1 MRSNDMRILFMGTPQ
16 FAQMSLKALVEDKR
30 EVVCVITQPD
40 KPKGRGYEMAMPEV
54 KVYALE
60 KNIPVYQPDTLKD
73 GAILPILE
81 EYRPDVIIV
90 VAYGKILPE
99 YILKF
104 PKYGCINIHGSLLP
118 KYRGAAPIQR
128 AVIDGEEVSGV
139 TSMYMEK
146 GLDTGDMLIKRE
158 LPIGRETTAGE
169 YHDELAV
176 LGGEVLLDTLD
187 ALAAGTLSPEKQ
199 DEALSTYASQL
210 SKAEGEI
217 DWNNTNEQIYNKI
230 RGLNPWP
237 KAFSF
242 MGGKRLVIDFVYK
255 TPQCGKAGE
264 ILCADENGLVVACGE
279 GSVLI
284 KEIKPEG
291 KKKMSVGDFLR
302 GHKIEK
308 GTLLGG

>member
-1 MRSNDMRILFMGTPQ
+1 MRILFMGTPE
-16 FAQMSLKALVEDKR
+16 FAEMSLRSLVEDNR
-30 EVVCVITQPD
+30 DVVCVITQPD

-54 KVYALE
+54 KIYAME
-60 KNIPVYQPDTLKD
+60 KNIPVYQPETLKD

-99 YILKF
+99 YILNF
-104 PKYGCINIHGSLLP
+104 PQYGCINIHGSLLP
-118 KYRGAAPIQR
+118 EYRGAAPIQR
-128 AVIDGEEVSGV
+128 AVIDGKKVSGV

-146 GLDTGDMLIKRE
+146 GLDTGDMLIKKE
-158 LPIGRETTAGE
+158 LPIGPETTAGQ

-176 LGGEVLLDTLD
+176 LGGKVLLETLD
-187 ALAAGTLSPEKQ
+187 ALSAGALTPEKQ
-199 DEALSTYASQL
+199 NDSASTYASQL

-217 DWNNTNEQIYNKI
+217 NWNNTSEQIYNKV

-242 MGGKRLVIDFVYK
+242 INGKRFVVDFVYK
-255 TPQCGKAGE
+255 SENSGAPGQV
-264 ILCADENGLVVACGE
+264 LSADENGITVACGE
-279 GSVLI
+279 GSVII
-284 KEIKPEG
+284 KEIKIEG
-291 KKKMSVGDFLR
+291 KKKMSVADFLR

>member
-1 MRSNDMRILFMGTPQ
+1 MRILFMGTPQ

-308 GTLLGG
+308 GTLLK

>member
-1 MRSNDMRILFMGTPQ
+1 MRILFMGTPE
-16 FAQMSLKALVEDKR
+16 FAQISLKALVEDNR
-30 EVVCVITQPD
+30 DVVCVITQPD

-81 EYRPDVIIV
+81 EYHPEVIIV

-128 AVIDGEEVSGV
+128 AVIDGEKVSGV

-169 YHDELAV
+169 YHDALAV

-187 ALAAGTLSPEKQ
+187 ALAAGTLAPEKQ

-242 MGGKRLVIDFVYK
+242 MGGKRFVIDFVYK

-291 KKKMSVGDFLR
+291 KKKMAVGDFLR

>member
-1 MRSNDMRILFMGTPQ
+1 MRILFMGTPE
-16 FAQMSLKALVEDKR
+16 FAEVSLKALVEDKR
-30 EVVCVITQPD
+30 DVVCVITQPD

-54 KVYALE
+54 KIYAME

-73 GAILPILE
+73 EAILPLLE
-81 EYRPDVIIV
+81 EYQPDVIIV

-99 YILKF
+99 YVLNF

-169 YHDELAV
+169 YHDALAI
-176 LGGEVLLDTLD
+176 LGGEVLLETLD
-187 ALAAGTLSPEKQ
+187 ALSKGSLSPQSQ
-199 DEALSTYASQL
+199 DDSLSTYASQL

-217 DWNNTNEQIYNKI
+217 NWNNTSVEIYNKV

-242 MGGKRLVIDFVYK
+242 IGGKRFVVDFVYESE
-255 TPQCGKAGE
+255 QSGKAGE
-264 ILCADENGLVVACGE
+264 VLSADKDGILVACGE

-284 KEIKPEG
+284 KEIKVEG
-291 KKKMSVGDFLR
+291 KKKMSAEDYLR

>member
-1 MRSNDMRILFMGTPQ
+1 MRILFMGTPE
-16 FAQMSLKALVEDKR
+16 FAQVSLKALCEDNR
-30 EVVCVITQPD
+30 DVVCVITQPD

-54 KVYALE
+54 KVYALNQ
-60 KNIPVYQPDTLKD
+60 NIPVYQPDTLKD
-73 GAILPILE
+73 NAILPILE

-99 YILKF
+99 YVLNF

-128 AVIDGEEVSGV
+128 AVVDGEKVSGV

-146 GLDTGDMLIKRE
+146 GLDTGDMLLKRE
-158 LPIGRETTAGE
+158 LEIGEETTAGQ
-169 YHDELAV
+169 YHDALAL
-176 LGGEVLLDTLD
+176 LGGEVLLETLD
-187 ALAAGTLSPEKQ
+187 KLQNGELTPEKQ
-199 DEALSTYASQL
+199 DDALSTYAAQL

-217 DWNNTNEQIYNKI
+217 NWNNTCEQIYNKV

-242 MGGKRLVIDFVYK
+242 IDGKRFVVDFVYK
-255 TPQCGKAGE
+255 AEGSGKCGE
-264 ILCADENGLVVACGE
+264 VLSADENGIKVACGK
-279 GSVLI
+279 GAVII
-284 KEIKPEG
+284 KDIKVEG
-291 KKKMSVGDFLR
+291 KKMMNVADFLR

-308 GTLLGG
+308 GTVLG

>member
-1 MRSNDMRILFMGTPQ
+1 MRILFMGTPE
-16 FAQMSLKALVEDKR
+16 FAEISLKALVEDNR
-30 EVVCVITQPD
+30 DVVCVITQPD

-60 KNIPVYQPDTLKD
+60 KNIPVYQPESLKD
-73 GAILPILE
+73 GVILPLLE
-81 EYRPDVIIV
+81 EYQPDVIIV

-99 YILKF
+99 YILNY

-118 KYRGAAPIQR
+118 EYRGAAPIQR
-128 AVIDGEEVSGV
+128 AVIDGKKVSGV

-146 GLDTGDMLIKRE
+146 GLDTGDMLINRA
-158 LPIGRETTAGE
+158 LPIGKETTAGQ
-169 YHDELAV
+169 YH
-176 LGGEVLLDTLD
+176 D
-187 ALAAGTLSPEKQ
+187 ALAILGGKVLLETLDKLKDGSLTPEKQ
-199 DEALSTYASQL
+199 DDSLSSYASQL

-217 DWNNTNEQIYNKI
+217 DWNKTNEEIYNKV

-242 MGGKRLVIDFVYK
+242 INGKRFVIDFVYECNESGV
-255 TPQCGKAGE
+255 PGE
-264 ILCADENGLVVACGE
+264 VLRADNEGILVATGE

-284 KEIKPEG
+284 KELKIEG
-291 KKKMSVGDFLR
+291 KKKMSAEDYLR

-308 GTLLGG
+308 GTVLGK

>member
-1 MRSNDMRILFMGTPQ
+1 MRIMFMGTPE
-16 FAQMSLKALVEDKR
+16 FAEVSLKSMVEDNR
-30 EVVCVITQPD
+30 DVVCVITQPD

-60 KNIPVYQPDTLKD
+60 KNIPVYQPETLRD
-73 GAILPILE
+73 EAILPLLE
-81 EYRPDVIIV
+81 EYKPDVIIV

-99 YILKF
+99 YILNF

-118 KYRGAAPIQR
+118 EYRGAAPIQR
-128 AVIDGEEVSGV
+128 AVIDGKKVSGV

-146 GLDTGDMLIKRE
+146 GLDTGDMLIKKE
-158 LPIGRETTAGE
+158 LPIGEETTAGE
-169 YHDELAV
+169 YHDALAI
-176 LGGEVLLDTLD
+176 LGGKVLLETLD
-187 ALAAGTLSPEKQ
+187 ALEQGTLSPKKQ
-199 DEALSTYASQL
+199 DDSLSTYASQL

-217 DWNNTNEQIYNKI
+217 DWNSTNEQIYNKV

-242 MGGKRLVIDFVYK
+242 ISGKRFVVDFVYK
-255 TPQCGKAGE
+255 STQSGNPGE
-264 ILCADENGLVVACGE
+264 VISADNDGILVACGD

-284 KEIKPEG
+284 KEIKIEG
-291 KKKMSVGDFLR
+291 KKKMSVEDYLR

-308 GTLLGG
+308 GTKLG

>member
-1 MRSNDMRILFMGTPQ
+1 MRILFMGTPE
-16 FAQMSLKALVEDKR
+16 FAQVSLKALVENSRD
-30 EVVCVITQPD
+30 VVCVITQPD

-60 KNIPVYQPDTLKD
+60 HNIPVYQPETLKD
-73 GAILPILE
+73 NAILPLLE

-99 YILKF
+99 YILNF

-118 KYRGAAPIQR
+118 LYRGAAPIQR
-128 AVIDGEEVSGV
+128 AVIDGQKVSGV

-158 LPIGRETTAGE
+158 LPIGPETTAGE
-169 YHDELAV
+169 YHDALAL
-176 LGGEVLLDTLD
+176 LGGEVLLETLD
-187 ALAAGTLSPEKQ
+187 ALSENKLSPEKQ
-199 DEALSTYASQL
+199 NDSLSTYASQL

-217 DWNNTNEQIYNKI
+217 DWNNTQEQIYNKV

-242 MGGKRLVIDFVYK
+242 IGGKRFVIDFVYK
-255 TPQCGKAGE
+255 MEQSGKPGE
-264 ILCADENGLVVACGE
+264 VICADANGIQVACGE

-284 KEIKPEG
+284 KELKVEG
-291 KKKMSVGDFLR
+291 KKKMTAEEYLR

>member
-1 MRSNDMRILFMGTPQ
+1 MRILFMGTPK
-16 FAQMSLKALVEDKR
+16 FAQMSLKALVEDNR
-30 EVVCVITQPD
+30 DVVCVITQPD

-128 AVIDGEEVSGV
+128 AVIDGEKVSGV

-169 YHDELAV
+169 YHDALAV

-187 ALAAGTLSPEKQ
+187 ALAAGTLAPEKQ

-242 MGGKRLVIDFVYK
+242 MGGKRFVIDFVYK

-284 KEIKPEG
+284 KEIKIEG

>member
-1 MRSNDMRILFMGTPQ
+1 MRILFMGTPE
-16 FAQMSLKALVEDKR
+16 FAEVSLKALVEDNR
-30 EVVCVITQPD
+30 DVVCVITQPD

-54 KVYALE
+54 KVYAME

-73 GAILPILE
+73 EAILPLLQ
-81 EYRPDVIIV
+81 EYQPDVIIV

-99 YILKF
+99 YVLNF

-128 AVIDGEEVSGV
+128 AVIDGEKVSGV

-158 LPIGRETTAGE
+158 LPIGIETTAGE
-169 YHDELAV
+169 YHDALAL
-176 LGGEVLLDTLD
+176 LGGEVLLETLD
-187 ALAAGTLSPEKQ
+187 ALSEGSLTPQSQ
-199 DEALSTYASQL
+199 DDSLSTYASQL

-217 DWNNTNEQIYNKI
+217 NWNNTSDEIYNKV

-242 MGGKRLVIDFVYK
+242 IGGKRFVVDFVYESE
-255 TPQCGKAGE
+255 QSGKAGE
-264 ILCADENGLVVACGE
+264 VLSADKDGILVACGE

-284 KEIKPEG
+284 KEIKVEG
-291 KKKMSVGDFLR
+291 KKKMSAEDYLR

>member
-1 MRSNDMRILFMGTPQ
+1 MRILFMGTPE
-16 FAQMSLKALVEDKR
+16 FAQISLKAMIDDGR
-30 EVVCVITQPD
+30 EVVGVITQPD

-60 KNIPVYQPDTLKD
+60 KNIPVFQPETLKD
-73 GAILPILE
+73 GAIAELLE
-81 EYRPDVIIV
+81 ELHPDVIIV

-99 YILKF
+99 YILNY

-118 KYRGAAPIQR
+118 QYRGAAPIQR
-128 AVIDGEEVSGV
+128 AVMDGLSVSGV

-158 LPIGRETTAGE
+158 LPIGEETTAGE
-169 YHDELAV
+169 YHDALAV
-176 LGGEVLLDTLD
+176 LGGEVLLETLD
-187 ALAAGTLSPEKQ
+187 ALLEGTLSPEKQ
-199 DEALSTYASQL
+199 DDSLSTYASQL

-217 DWNNTNEQIYNKI
+217 NWNETATAVYNKV

-242 MGGKRLVIDFVYK
+242 MGNKRFVVDFLYK
-255 TPQCGKAGE
+255 KDGAGTPGE
-264 ILCADENGLVVACGE
+264 VLCADDEGILVACGE
-279 GSVLI
+279 GAVLI
-284 KEIKPEG
+284 KEFKPEG
-291 KKKMSVGDFLR
+291 KKMMKVSDYLR

-308 GTLLGG
+308 GYIFGKVD

>member
-1 MRSNDMRILFMGTPQ
+1 MRIIFMGTPE
-16 FAQMSLKALVEDKR
+16 FAQMSLKALVEDNR
-30 EVVCVITQPD
+30 DVVCVITQPD

-60 KNIPVYQPDTLKD
+60 HNIPVYQPESLKD
-73 GAILPILE
+73 EAILPLLE
-81 EYRPDVIIV
+81 QYRPDVIVV

-99 YILKF
+99 YILNF

-128 AVIDGEEVSGV
+128 AVIDGEKVSGV

-146 GLDTGDMLIKRE
+146 GLDTGDMLIKEE
-158 LPIGRETTAGE
+158 LPIGCETTAGE
-169 YHDELAV
+169 YHDALAV
-176 LGGEVLLDTLD
+176 LGGKVLLKTLD
-187 ALAAGTLSPEKQ
+187 ALEEGTLTPIRQ
-199 DEALSTYASQL
+199 DDSASTYAAQL

-217 DWNNTNEQIYNKI
+217 DWNNTSEQIYNKV

-242 MGGKRLVIDFVYK
+242 IGGKRFVVDFVYK
-255 TPQCGKAGE
+255 TEQSGKPGE
-264 ILCADENGLVVACGE
+264 VISADENGLVIACGE
-279 GSVLI
+279 GAVLI
-284 KEIKPEG
+284 KEIKVEG
-291 KKKMSVGDFLR
+291 KKKMPVGDFLR